1 MPFRRVKIEG
11 VRARGQYALPLF
23 IMANTSV
30 KQSAATNFDALFG
43 ARQGERAPSGGF
55 KMLAPSR
62 ITTRP
67 QVRKTFPKSEMDELR
82 ASIKELRAEGLGI
95 EGSGIL
101 QALVVVPDGDG
112 YRLVMGEKRLRTA
125 IAEGLEEMPCIVIAA
140 MSEGLT
146 RLLQLAENAVRSDP
160 PILDEAKALRETR
173 DEQKL
178 SLRDLARLLG
188 KGKGYIEDRLNL
200 LNFPDEIQNMVSAR
214 ADSLRHARHIN
225 AVEDPKLRLELVR
238 AVIEDDIS
246 EREVQRRISGDSDKE
261 NSGQTNATNG
271 TSSTRATTLG
281 AGETNQNDK
290 PRDPLTQCLKPAS
303 SFAAE
308 AIRLLKTVHLTPN
321 YRRELESELDVLEK
335 KIGKIRKLI
344 T

>member
-1 MPFRRVKIEG
+1 
-11 VRARGQYALPLF
+11 
-23 IMANTSV
+23 MAISPT

-55 KMLAPSR
+55 KMLTPSR

-67 QVRKTFPKSEMDELR
+67 QVRKTFPQTEMDELR
-82 ASIKELRAEGLGI
+82 ASIRELHSEGLGI
-95 EGSGIL
+95 ESSGIL

-112 YRLVMGEKRLRTA
+112 YRLLMGEKRLRCA
-125 IAEGLEEMPCIVIAA
+125 MAEELEEVPCIVAEA
-140 MSEGLT
+140 VSEGMT
-146 RLLQLAENAVRSDP
+146 RLLQLTENALRSDP
-160 PILDEAKALRETR
+160 PILEEAEALRETR
-173 DEQKL
+173 DQQKL

-200 LNFPDEIQNMVSAR
+200 LSFPDEIQNMVSAR

-246 EREVQRRISGDSDKE
+246 EREVQRRINGESE
-261 NSGQTNATNG
+261 NSDG
-271 TSSTRATTLG
+271 TSSHQNNASSDTTSTRSVNIG
-281 AGETNQNDK
+281 AGEAGQNDK

-303 SFAAE
+303 SFMAE
-308 AIRLLKTVHLTPN
+308 AVRLLKPLDLSHD
-321 YRRELESELDVLEK
+321 YRREIEVELAVLEK
-335 KIGKIRKLI
+335 QIGKIRKI
-344 T
+344 IQ